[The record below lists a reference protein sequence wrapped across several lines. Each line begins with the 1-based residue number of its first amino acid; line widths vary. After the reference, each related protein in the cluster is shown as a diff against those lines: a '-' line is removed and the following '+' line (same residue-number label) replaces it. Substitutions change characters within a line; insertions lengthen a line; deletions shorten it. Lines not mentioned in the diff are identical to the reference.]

1 MHEMRD
7 MFSPTLQIMTN
18 SQPGRHNHATN
29 EVLNVIKAK
38 MTSHAHLETGEELE
52 AGDRII

>member
-38 MTSHAHLETGEELE
+38 MTSHARLETGEELE

>member
-1 MHEMRD
+1 MRD
-7 MFSPTLQIMTN
+7 IFSPALQIMTD

-29 EVLNVIKAK
+29 EVSNIIKAK

-52 AGDRII
+52 AAGRRI